1 MPLRSLALSFLVI
14 ASLSCRDDPTRPDVR
29 AGPPPPPTI
38 AELAARL
45 RGDPFL
51 GTLAREV
58 GDSSIAAQLDRA
70 LRAIADQVDVAVSE
84 RAVASSRLMLLQL
97 APAAPTD
104 PQSAAVVT
112 EHDILNGVL
121 ELAVDG
127 VDALL
132 QSGAPSAA
140 VPAVPPFTDR

>member
-58 GDSSIAAQLDRA
+58 GDSSIATQLDRA

-97 APAAPTD
+97 AAAPTD
-104 PQSAAVVT
+104 SQSMTAVT

-132 QSGAPSAA
+132 HAPSTGST
-140 VPAVPPFTDR
+140 PAPPPPANR